1 MSNEKTPASQSEVA
15 FRESVGASAVSPA
28 FYSLKESLQSERSQK
43 CPNSTNLEEVLTAA
57 NKLADTI

>member
-1 MSNEKTPASQSEVA
+1 MSNEKAPASKA
-15 FRESVGASAVSPA
+15 TFALRESARASAISPA
-28 FYSLKESLQSERSQK
+28 LYSLKESLQSERSQK